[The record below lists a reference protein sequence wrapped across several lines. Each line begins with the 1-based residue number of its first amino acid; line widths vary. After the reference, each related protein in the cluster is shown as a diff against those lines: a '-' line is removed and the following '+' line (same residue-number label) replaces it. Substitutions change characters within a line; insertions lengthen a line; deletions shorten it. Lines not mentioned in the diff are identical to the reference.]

1 MGNTG
6 AIIGKTGW
14 DGVQIRM
21 RFLEVFVLFMDAGLV
36 EIKVGNI
43 DTAAA
48 LENMQSA
55 FIIGLVC
62 GLIESKIGVNVY
74 KRAVDIIGE

>member
-1 MGNTG
+1 
-6 AIIGKTGW
+6 
-14 DGVQIRM
+14 
-21 RFLEVFVLFMDAGLV
+21 MDAGLV

-43 DTAAA
+43 DTATA

-55 FIIGLVC
+55 LIIGLVC